1 MEKSIENSLN
11 LILTAFHFTEILKR
25 GFSLDQIAVLKI
37 TEFDLDITDLCL
49 DAKFRNITDTCVRKG
64 LLTEDFKIT
73 LEGKSLIEYLTKE
86 ESIKL
91 PRKKS
96 TSGPIDSFWK
106 AFPSTDTFEHK
117 GKKFQGSRA
126 LKTDKPECKIKLEAI
141 LNEGEHTLEQIVK
154 AVEYDVLM
162 KKEES
167 LKKGQ
172 NKLTYIQNSATYLK
186 QRSFEPFIDLIKE
199 GKEVKE
205 LKNKPIAQQS

>member
-91 PRKKS
+91 PKLKLAS
-96 TSGPIDSFWK
+96 TAG
-106 AFPSTDTFEHK
+106 
-117 GKKFQGSRA
+117 
-126 LKTDKPECKIKLEAI
+126 
-141 LNEGEHTLEQIVK
+141 
-154 AVEYDVLM
+154 
-162 KKEES
+162 
-167 LKKGQ
+167 
-172 NKLTYIQNSATYLK
+172 
-186 QRSFEPFIDLIKE
+186 
-199 GKEVKE
+199 
-205 LKNKPIAQQS
+205 

>member
-1 MEKSIENSLN
+1 MEHG
-11 LILTAFHFTEILKR
+11 A
-25 GFSLDQIAVLKI
+25 
-37 TEFDLDITDLCL
+37 
-49 DAKFRNITDTCVRKG
+49 
-64 LLTEDFKIT
+64 
-73 LEGKSLIEYLTKE
+73 GKV
-86 ESIKL
+86 
-91 PRKKS
+91 
-96 TSGPIDSFWK
+96 
-106 AFPSTDTFEHK
+106 
-117 GKKFQGSRA
+117 
-126 LKTDKPECKIKLEAI
+126 EAI

-205 LKNKPIAQQS
+205 TQNTNFDGVNI